1 MGIQYVSLLFYFLVL
16 TKANN
21 TCQLSCKQL
30 YDCVGNKCVHKDLFP
45 EWRALDIIGLLL
57 FLISCILANVAGL
70 GGGPFFMPICLLI
83 FQFDL
88 NHTVAISSA
97 AIFGTQLI
105 RFLISYW
112 ERHPKVNRPAIDY
125 TIAALFSPSTILGTI
140 FGALLNQWVPDWLT
154 LILVVLLMTFNFYLI
169 LKKGVKLFINEGKI
183 KKLAESAKK
192 EQERKEI
199 ELKVGTDLQ
208 KTETERE
215 SMIKIEERLNPN
227 LKALGIIL
235 KKDARPFPIEK
246 VIVFFFLLINF

>member
-1 MGIQYVSLLFYFLVL
+1 MEIKYVVFLFCLLAL
-16 TKANN
+16 TQATE
-21 TCQLSCKQL
+21 TCQPSCKQL
-30 YDCVGNKCVHKDLFP
+30 YDCVGNKCVHKNLFP
-45 EWRALDIIGLLL
+45 EWRTLDIIGLLL
-57 FLISCILANVAGL
+57 FLVSCILANVAGL

-105 RFLISYW
+105 RFCISYW
-112 ERHPKVNRPAIDY
+112 ERHPKGNRPAIDY

-140 FGALLNQWVPDWLT
+140 FGTLLNQWVPDWLT
-154 LILVVLLMTFNFYLI
+154 LILVVLLMMFNFYLI
-169 LKKGVKLFINEGKI
+169 LKKGVKLFINERKI
-183 KKLAESAKK
+183 RKIAESTKK
-192 EQERKEI
+192 EEEKREI

-215 SMIKIEERLNPN
+215 SMIKIEEQLSPN
-227 LKALGIIL
+227 LIALGKIL

-246 VIVFFFLLINF
+246 VIIIFLFLI